1 MKREE
6 LEKFSVDI
14 SIDRVFVLE
23 KGSYTLRPVKYFRET
38 TSPRILDEGKIRN
51 SKITEKFKFDRLK
64 SLGLIEFAMPAFLPY
79 KYFSQFQHPTSNMDD
94 LMMSDP
100 KIIDNRMIL
109 MAIDLIFIVTIQ
121 IFRNTVNNDELE
133 RKIKESQDN
142 LVKLITK

>member
-1 MKREE
+1 
-6 LEKFSVDI
+6 
-14 SIDRVFVLE
+14 
-23 KGSYTLRPVKYFRET
+23 
-38 TSPRILDEGKIRN
+38 
-51 SKITEKFKFDRLK
+51 
-64 SLGLIEFAMPAFLPY
+64 
-79 KYFSQFQHPTSNMDD
+79 MDD

-121 IFRNTVNNDELE
+121 IFRNTFSNDELE